1 MIVNADNVLGNIDVT
16 VPLNAGV
23 SYTTVIATLT
33 DIESLYKAKML
44 RNTTSI
50 GGKINQRM
58 RGLYAEYTINFGSTE
73 TKINSILTRYRPSNR
88 GI

>member
-1 MIVNADNVLGNIDVT
+1 MDVV

-23 SYTTVIATLT
+23 SYTTVISTLT
-33 DIESLYKAKML
+33 DVESLYKAKML

-50 GGKINQRM
+50 GGKVDQRM
-58 RGLYAEYTINFGSTE
+58 RGLHAEYTINFGSTE